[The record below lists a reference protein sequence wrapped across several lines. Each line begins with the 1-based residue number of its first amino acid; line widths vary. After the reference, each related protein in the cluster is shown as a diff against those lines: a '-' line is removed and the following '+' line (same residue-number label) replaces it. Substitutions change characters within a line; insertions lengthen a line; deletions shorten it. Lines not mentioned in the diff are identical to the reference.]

1 MSRCQAHTRLVVIAV
16 VAACAVAALVAA
28 CGATA
33 ESQMPTFS
41 ASATPGPKAHE
52 ATVNI
57 TADGAG
63 TASAALVLT
72 YPDGHRLQLMS
83 ATWSETNSS
92 KFTASDL
99 PAGDYT
105 FTVYALPKNSDSA
118 PAISVGYFT
127 DEHKVAAAKVTVP

>member
-28 CGATA
+28 CGSTA

-41 ASATPGPKAHE
+41 ANATPGPKAHE
-52 ATVNI
+52 ATVRI
-57 TADGAG
+57 TSDGAG
-63 TASAALVLT
+63 TASMALVLT
-72 YPDGHRLQLMS
+72 DPDGHRSQLMS
-83 ATWSETNSS
+83 ATWARSS
-92 KFTASDL
+92 SIYTASDL
-99 PAGDYT
+99 SAGHYT